1 MFQLLKK
8 REKRDITC
16 RLMETRKEGGGSEPR
31 SFRGR
36 GTGNIRD
43 GIVGGQRVYGGRNL
57 RVSKQRKEW
66 RTKDRKEKLECRA

>member
-1 MFQLLKK
+1 
-8 REKRDITC
+8 
-16 RLMETRKEGGGSEPR
+16 METGKEGGGSEPR

-57 RVSKQRKEW
+57 RVSKQPKEW
-66 RTKDRKEKLECRA
+66 RTKDRKEKLECGVVVQRSSL